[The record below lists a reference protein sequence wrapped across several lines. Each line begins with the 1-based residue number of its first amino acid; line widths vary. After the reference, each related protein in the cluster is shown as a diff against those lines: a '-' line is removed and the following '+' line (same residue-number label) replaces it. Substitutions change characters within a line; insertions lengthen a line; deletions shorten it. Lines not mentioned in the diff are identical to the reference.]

1 MSEKKSVGF
10 IGLGLMGHG
19 MAKNLVEKGFPTIVL
34 DIDPAPVRDLV
45 SRGAKAA
52 ATPREIAA
60 ASEVVILSLTTAEVV
75 EKVVLGDDGVLAGL
89 RPGAI
94 LIDTST
100 CAPDTTARIAAA
112 VAAKGCRYADAP
124 LTRTPKEAEEGRLN
138 TMVGADAETL
148 ALIKPVL
155 AAFAEN
161 ILHIG
166 PVGSGHKL
174 KLINNFILLT
184 ATTVLAEAVATA
196 RSAGVDPQKI
206 LEVCSLG
213 AANSAM
219 LQICMPYVLAGD
231 ESKMRFSIANAA
243 KDMRYYAGMAAAA
256 GTSAAVTEAARQ
268 YYADALESGRGDQFV
283 PRMFDHIGDKRSR
296 G

>member
-1 MSEKKSVGF
+1 MSDKKSVGF

-19 MAKNLVEKGFPTIVL
+19 MAKNLVEKGFATTVL
-34 DIDPAPVRDLV
+34 DLNPAPVQDLV
-45 SRGAKAA
+45 RRGAKTA

-60 ASEVVILSLTTAEVV
+60 GADFVILSLTTAEIV
-75 EKVVLGDDGVLAGL
+75 ETVVLGDDGVLAGL
-89 RPGAI
+89 GKGAV

-100 CAPDTTARIAAA
+100 GAPETTAKVAAA
-112 VAAKGCRYADAP
+112 VVAKGARYADAP

-138 TMVGADAETL
+138 TMVGADPETF

-161 ILHIG
+161 IIHIG

-184 ATTVLAEAVATA
+184 TATVLAEAVATA
-196 RSAGVDPQKI
+196 KKAGVDPQKI

-231 ESKMRFSIANAA
+231 ESRMRFSIANAA
-243 KDMRYYAGMAAAA
+243 KDMRYYAGLAASVGAP
-256 GTSAAVTEAARQ
+256 SAVTAPAVQ
-268 YYADALESGRGDQFV
+268 HYQSALKDGLGDQFV
-283 PRMFDHIGDKRSR
+283 PRMFDHIGTK
-296 G
+296 